1 MSQLVRSAKTLGTA
15 LRRQRNETSLT
26 QNELAQRAGIQQR
39 TVSMVEKGVE
49 GVRLSSI
56 IAILRALD
64 LELVVQPR
72 SKGSHADIEDMF

>member
-1 MSQLVRSAKTLGTA
+1 MSQLVRSAKTLGAA
-15 LRRQRNETSLT
+15 LRRHRNEVGLT

-64 LELVVQPR
+64 LELLVQAR